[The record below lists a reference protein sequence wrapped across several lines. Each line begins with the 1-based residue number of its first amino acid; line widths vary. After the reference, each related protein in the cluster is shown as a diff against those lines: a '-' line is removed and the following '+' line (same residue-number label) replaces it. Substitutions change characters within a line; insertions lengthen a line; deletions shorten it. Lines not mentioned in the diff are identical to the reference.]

1 MGAQEISPQAQA
13 KSNHG
18 KFVHQAR
25 VCPQYHQA
33 VELIGR
39 RWMGAILFALMEGP
53 RRFHEIEEMIPGI
66 SHRLLTERLRE
77 LEEQG
82 IVLRRVIVTSPVKVE
97 YELTEAGL
105 DLQEAVAA
113 IMNWGEKWLPSST
126 LQQKQH
132 GSKDP
137 LYQERESSL

>member
-1 MGAQEISPQAQA
+1 MVAQEISPQAQA
-13 KSNHG
+13 S
-18 KFVHQAR
+18 F
-25 VCPQYHQA
+25 CSQYHQA

-39 RWMGAILFALMEGP
+39 RWMGVILIALMEGP
-53 RRFHEIEEMIPGI
+53 RRFNEIEGMIPGI

-77 LEEQG
+77 LEEKG

-126 LQQKQH
+126 LRQEQH
-132 GSKDP
+132 GSK
-137 LYQERESSL
+137 